1 VEAEALIAG
10 LRARLLDEIDPPPDW
25 RAAYERVP
33 RHVFVP
39 RIIGCSPAEEDQ
51 GTDGFVLDAV
61 HEPER
66 WLELV
71 YSDRVLIVVD
81 EQEPERY
88 SSSSRPSV
96 MARFLLLLDV
106 REGNRVLEIGTGTGY
121 NAALLCERLGSDKVT
136 TIDIDVELVEDSR
149 ATLLSCGYAPTVVA
163 GDGYFGYPPGAP
175 YDRIIATCAVPRIPP
190 AWREQLAIDGLLV
203 VPLHN
208 NLLVGL
214 RRMADGRLEGRCDRW
229 GAAFMELRSSTTVR
243 HPANDAPATSGAVDR
258 RTIERPPDWMPSRY
272 VRFYAGLISPG
283 LQFSGGDEVDWRL
296 TAGDGSW
303 ATVIAEAEGG
313 DYVVSHAGPRRLWD
327 EYEAA
332 AQEWVSLGRPRWD
345 RFGVTV
351 LSGDEQFVW
360 LDSPG
365 SDHRWDL

>member
-1 VEAEALIAG
+1 MEVEALIAG
-10 LRARLLDEIDPPPDW
+10 LRARLLDEIDPPSDW

-39 RIIGCSPAEEDQ
+39 RIIGCSPADADQ
-51 GTDGFVLDAV
+51 VLDGSVLDAA
-61 HEPER
+61 HDRER

-71 YSDRVLIVVD
+71 YADRVLIVVD

-96 MARFLLLLDV
+96 MVRFLLLLDV
-106 REGNRVLEIGTGTGY
+106 REGNTVLEIGTGTGY

-136 TIDIDVELVEDSR
+136 TIDIDVELVEDAR
-149 ATLLSCGYAPTVVA
+149 AALLSCGYAPTVVA
-163 GDGYFGYPPGAP
+163 TDGYLGYPPGAP

-190 AWREQLAIDGLLV
+190 AWREQLAIDGVLV
-203 VPLHN
+203 APLHN

-214 RRMADGRLEGRCDRW
+214 RRLADGRLEGRCDRW
-229 GAAFMELRSSTTVR
+229 GAAFMELRSSATAH
-243 HPANDAPATSGAVDR
+243 HPTNHALAASGDVDR

-272 VRFYAGLISPG
+272 LRFYAGLISPG
-283 LQFSGGDEVDWRL
+283 LHFSGGDDVDWRL
-296 TAGDGSW
+296 TADDGSW
-303 ATVIAEAEGG
+303 AIVTADAEGG
-313 DYVVSHAGPRRLWD
+313 DYVASQAGPRRLWD
-327 EYEAA
+327 EYGAA

-360 LDSPG
+360 LDSPD
-365 SDHRWDL
+365 SDRRWDL